1 MKKSRTEYSVRNTT
15 VAIIA
20 RICAILAGFM
30 TRIIFTHTIRQEYV
44 GVNSL
49 FADILNAL
57 AFSESGIDT
66 AVSFALYIPVAKGDK
81 ERQKSLM
88 YLFRDFC
95 RIVAF
100 FLLVGGLLL
109 IPSID
114 ILTKDYSKNYD
125 LVFVYLLYLMN
136 CTASYLMA
144 YKKILIEAHQL
155 GYINMIYQ
163 MGALVLQN
171 ILQMMVLLCTK
182 NFLLFVSVMS
192 LCTVLN
198 NIAVSKKADKLYPYL
213 KDKNVRKIPKR
224 ERNKIYRNIYSML
237 LHKLGMVSI
246 NNTDNILLFILVG
259 IISNSIYSNYYLII
273 GSIRQ
278 ILNQIFRGIIAS
290 VGNLGAQENRDHIQ
304 KIYEAAFFGGQ
315 WIFGVSAICI
325 FEVIDIF
332 IELCFG
338 TNYIFSE
345 QVTLVLCLNF
355 YFTGMRQATLV
366 FHESLGIFVYDRYKT
381 IAEVLINLA
390 ASILLGRYFGALGVF
405 LGTLMSMVTISLWI
419 EPYVLYKHY
428 LKTPYQ
434 TFFLRYGM
442 YILVTLLLWF
452 GENLLCRHVSGGVG
466 TICIKRI
473 MICAVIT
480 NLAYVLLYHRT
491 AEFRLLCDK
500 GKMLLERYREYIAH

>member
-15 VAIIA
+15 VAVIA
-20 RICAILAGFM
+20 RICAILAGFI
-30 TRIIFTHTIRQEYV
+30 TRIVFTHIIRQEYV

-88 YLFRDFC
+88 HLFRNFC
-95 RIVAF
+95 RIVAL
-100 FLLVGGLLL
+100 FLLLGGLLM
-109 IPSID
+109 IPAID

-125 LVFVYLLYLMN
+125 LIFVYLLYLMN
-136 CTASYLMA
+136 CTASYLMV

-163 MGALVLQN
+163 MGFLVFQN
-171 ILQMMVLLCTK
+171 ILQMMVLLYTK

-213 KDKNVRKIPKR
+213 KDKNVQKIPKG
-224 ERNKIYRNIYSML
+224 EKNKIYRNIYSML

-290 VGNLGAQENRDHIQ
+290 VGNLGAQENREYIR
-304 KIYEAAFFGGQ
+304 KIYEASFFGGQ
-315 WIFGVSAICI
+315 WIFGLSAICI
-325 FEVIDIF
+325 FEVIDTF

-338 TNYIFSE
+338 RNYIFSE

-366 FHESLGIFVYDRYKT
+366 FHESLGIFVYDRYKS
-381 IAEVLINLA
+381 IAEVFVNLA

-405 LGTLMSMVTISLWI
+405 LGTLTSMIAISLWI

-428 LKTPYQ
+428 MKASYWP
-434 TFFLRYGM
+434 FFLRYNL
-442 YILVTLLLWF
+442 YILVTLLMWY
-452 GENLLCRHVSGGVG
+452 GENLLCRHVSGCLGA
-466 TICIKRI
+466 ICVKRLG
-473 MICAVIT
+473 ICVIIT
-480 NLAYVLLYHRT
+480 NLIYLFLYYKT
-491 AEFRLLCDK
+491 DEFRLLFDK
-500 GKMLLERYREYIAH
+500 GKMLLKRCKELH